1 MSELSTAAD
10 AASSRTVSTT
20 GTAAPGDGGVRARPE
35 STVHDDDSAPVQA
48 ATEEVPVKVVTEKG
62 AVKVATEGEPAGVV
76 TGEGS
81 VEVAIEG
88 ESVEAAA
95 EEVPVKVA
103 TEGEPAGVVT
113 GEWPVE
119 VATEGDSVEVVTEG
133 ESVEVV
139 AAGEPVEVAAEVDH
153 SEIQE
158 AVSKAPT
165 TENQPVTDD
174 AGIHVGPAD
183 VAAAAAIAAAAAEVA
198 AEAAARAA
206 RAAAEAA
213 DAAADAAALAAAVA
227 AATSAGNR
235 VPAVETTP
243 DFDDAMGIDADAD
256 LSAGTAES
264 ETAER
269 GTAEPGV
276 AEAGAAEAGDDDYEE
291 AEGRPRG
298 LQRWMSDRRRDRLG
312 YISVPVVTLFAA
324 PVLVAFWGIVIL
336 GSDSYAP
343 SMCDNV
349 RAVNGCEELTW
360 GVIRVHVLGFLG
372 VWALLW
378 VLPWWRGLR
387 QPRVLLALL
396 SGAVLFAA
404 VLRMAA

>member
-20 GTAAPGDGGVRARPE
+20 GTAAPGDGDVRARPE

-48 ATEEVPVKVVTEKG
+48 TTEEVPVKVVT
-62 AVKVATEGEPAGVV
+62 
-76 TGEGS
+76 
-81 VEVAIEG
+81 
-88 ESVEAAA
+88 

-119 VATEGDSVEVVTEG
+119 VATEEEPVEVATEG
-133 ESVEVV
+133 EPVEVV
-139 AAGEPVEVAAEVDH
+139 AAGEPAEVAAEVDH
-153 SEIQE
+153 SEVQE
-158 AVSKAPT
+158 AVSKAPA

-227 AATSAGNR
+227 AATSGGNR
-235 VPAVETTP
+235 VPGVETMP

-256 LSAGTAES
+256 VPAGTAES

-276 AEAGAAEAGDDDYEE
+276 AEPGVAEAGTAETGAADAGDDDYEE

-298 LQRWMSDRRRDRLG
+298 LQRWMSDRRRDLLG